1 MSLGST
7 IKYNYLMENTKTL
20 FMNVLSKLPWPTVWS
35 RNDADSI
42 KNFSYH
48 LDKIFI
54 SKWVP
59 QQGILGKIN
68 VVYNKKKYFRDM
80 RIIKNKTI
88 ISEEFL
94 CGSSI

>member
-1 MSLGST
+1 MSFGST
-7 IKYNYLMENTKTL
+7 VKYNYLKENTKTL
-20 FMNVLSKLPWPTVWS
+20 LTNVLSKLPWPIVWS

-48 LDKIFI
+48 LGKIFI

-68 VVYNKKKYFRDM
+68 VIYNKKKYYRDM
-80 RIIKNKTI
+80 RIIKNKRI
-88 ISEEFL
+88 ISQEFL
-94 CGSSI
+94 CGFST